1 MAKLAGVIHFGWDAS
16 HALNQIFADP
26 CRVQCG
32 AASGENDSADIAQL
46 RRRHV
51 QAAQFC
57 RGFFSVKTP
66 AHRVAHRVWLLK
78 DFLEHV
84 MGIIPFADIFG
95 CEIDFA
101 DRMLA
106 DVAGKRT
113 NLEFIGSDR
122 DDIEVI

>member
-1 MAKLAGVIHFGWDAS
+1 
-16 HALNQIFADP
+16 
-26 CRVQCG
+26 
-32 AASGENDSADIAQL
+32 
-46 RRRHV
+46 
-51 QAAQFC
+51 
-57 RGFFSVKTP
+57 
-66 AHRVAHRVWLLK
+66 
-78 DFLEHV
+78 

-101 DRMLA
+101 DRMVG